1 MRKRLVS
8 VSLIPLILV
17 SCARFGAGPGD
28 ESSIGS
34 APFANE
40 AETGRQIHQAIVTS
54 FRIYTE
60 PRLVGYVRRIGRSVA
75 RRAERQELNYQFT
88 VLYDDR
94 IYATLAPGGYVYVT
108 TGFIGFLQNEAE
120 LAAVL
125 AHEIAELQYR
135 DPRFSGAQQ
144 ALGIA
149 AQAGAVV
156 GPFFGPIGMLTAGG
170 LVLLHAFT
178 ESRGASAQE
187 RVRIADRRAL
197 RYLSE
202 AGHDPQGYLDLLGR
216 FLNSDPAWTSYYFD
230 YLSSRP
236 VDLDRVRFV
245 LEEFEGLPLE
255 GRSFDVNRER
265 FLALTHGVRE
275 MYQR

>member
-1 MRKRLVS
+1 MRKRLIS
-8 VSLIPLILV
+8 IGLIPFFILG
-17 SCARFGAGPGD
+17 CAHFGAGPGD

-40 AETGRQIHQAIVTS
+40 VETGRQIHQAIVTS
-54 FRIYTE
+54 FRVYTE

-94 IYATLAPGGYVYVT
+94 IYATGAPGGYVYVT
-108 TGFIGFLQNEAE
+108 TGFLSFLQNEAE
-120 LAAVL
+120 LAALL

-178 ESRGASAQE
+178 ESRGASPRE

-197 RYLSE
+197 RYLVA
-202 AGHDPQGYLDLLGR
+202 AGQDPQGYLDFLSR
-216 FLNSDPAWTSYYFD
+216 FLNPDRAWSAYYLD

-236 VDLDRVRFV
+236 ADLERYRFV
-245 LEEFEGLPLE
+245 LEEFEKLPLE
-255 GRSFDVNRER
+255 GRNFTVNRDR
-265 FLALTHGVRE
+265 FLELTRGVRE
-275 MYQR
+275 IYQR